1 MTNDRHTSFVRLAV
15 RIVATLFLLCAA
27 VCVIAV
33 ARIEA
38 RGYWGM
44 HSHYYHVAFRLP
56 HAGGECAS
64 AELLAMDC
72 PDRLRFDVYATRGPG
87 GVCMSLW
94 VWQSVRGAQYNACL
108 RYSDLERL
116 WIAK

>member
-1 MTNDRHTSFVRLAV
+1 
-15 RIVATLFLLCAA
+15 
-27 VCVIAV
+27 
-33 ARIEA
+33 
-38 RGYWGM
+38 M

-87 GVCMSLW
+87 GACFSMRTWRLVRDAHH
-94 VWQSVRGAQYNACL
+94 SVCL
-108 RYSDLERL
+108 RYDYMDGL
-116 WIAK
+116 WRIM